1 MAAQQAFQTC
11 HVNLTQNAALDRAAA
26 DLLQGYAPDPALA
39 RQAYRSTMRRTF
51 RASNYGDLARLGG
64 MLAGRCGFWDGFREY
79 GVATTSGNVA
89 VIVANPDAVDAA
101 QFGTFNRRLLDLTN
115 AARAQGQKCGEKL
128 MNSIGPLSWDPL
140 LATSAAAY
148 VQDMVQ
154 LNFRGHIS
162 AKDQSDPTARA
173 VRAGFVGK
181 AGENAVYD
189 VVTPE
194 EAMAGLLA
202 SPEHCLNLMNPAF
215 TRFGSA
221 IANAPFTNAFGTYWV
236 QDFGIPGN

>member
-1 MAAQQAFQTC
+1 MRSLYRTFIALTFAATSVHASGTLSPRELSMAAQQAFQTC

-115 AARAQGQKCGEKL
+115 AARAQDHRLPIE
-128 MNSIGPLSWDPL
+128 S
-140 LATSAAAY
+140 
-148 VQDMVQ
+148 
-154 LNFRGHIS
+154 
-162 AKDQSDPTARA
+162 
-173 VRAGFVGK
+173 
-181 AGENAVYD
+181 
-189 VVTPE
+189 
-194 EAMAGLLA
+194 
-202 SPEHCLNLMNPAF
+202 
-215 TRFGSA
+215 
-221 IANAPFTNAFGTYWV
+221 
-236 QDFGIPGN
+236 